1 MKDAALNMRFPQ
13 RGAALVTALL
23 LLLVITL
30 LAVAGMNS
38 SAVEFVLAG
47 NEQFHQN
54 AFQAAETGIEQ
65 TIATGTFKPGNS
77 AQTYSSNTAGYSATL
92 SSDMSGAQF
101 PPIFGGSSFTT
112 YHYTIVSTG
121 TSSRGSSTIH
131 TQGIAQLAPPAS
143 TFNPLAGTKDLS
155 MPAAATSGN

>member
-1 MKDAALNMRFPQ
+1 MMRFDIRTAHCAQ

-54 AFQAAETGIEQ
+54 AFQDAESGIQQ
-65 TIATGTFKPGNS
+65 TIATGAFVPAES
-77 AQTYSSNTAGYSATL
+77 DQSYSGTTAKYTVTL
-92 SSDMSGAQF
+92 KSDMAGKQF

-131 TQGIAQLAPPAS
+131 TQGVAQIAQVSSSVDPK
-143 TFNPLAGTKDLS
+143 AGTKDLS
-155 MPAAATSGN
+155 MPPASGK